1 MRPLSRCSSRSGR
14 FWLRSKGARL
24 PLAPFQTATVEAAM
38 QALSPRSE
46 GLHRYLVADEV
57 GLGKTVVARAVI
69 AQLQALCPDRR
80 LNVLYI
86 TSGQAIAGQNRLR
99 LAENVLA
106 QPEDRLSLLATSRHS
121 PG

>member
-1 MRPLSRCSSRSGR
+1 
-14 FWLRSKGARL
+14 
-24 PLAPFQTATVEAAM
+24 M
-38 QALSPRSE
+38 QALSPRSD
-46 GLHRYLVADEV
+46 GPRRYLVADEV

-86 TSGQAIAGQNRLR
+86 TSGQAIAGQNRLVAR
-99 LAENVLA
+99 ALDGHGNPAVYVA
-106 QPEDRLSLLATSRHS
+106 QQQD